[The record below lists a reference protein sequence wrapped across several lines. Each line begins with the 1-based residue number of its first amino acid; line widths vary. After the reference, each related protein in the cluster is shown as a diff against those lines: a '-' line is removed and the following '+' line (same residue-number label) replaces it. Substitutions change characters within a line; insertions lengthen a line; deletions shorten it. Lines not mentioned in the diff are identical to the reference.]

1 MILTGNEGCKCESNL
16 DVDVTTGHVYQHP
29 SFDGARLA
37 SISPTKER
45 LALAGER
52 RRLDV
57 GGVWWGNVTVL
68 LLYPCHHFPSHP
80 PPTPPPP
87 PSSRVSCCF
96 LPRLLLVLWE
106 SPARSLPPP
115 AINLFILNQEIRSCL
130 GLESK
135 YSSPDSSR
143 NCPPSYFWPGA
154 PSLMYSWH
162 ITFERNVPKIEA
174 VTWAWMLR
182 ISSVLHK

>member
-87 PSSRVSCCF
+87 PSSPSLAASFHACF
-96 LPRLLLVLWE
+96 LFFESHQHAPYHLQPSTYLYSTRKYAAVL
-106 SPARSLPPP
+106 A
-115 AINLFILNQEIRSCL
+115 
-130 GLESK
+130 
-135 YSSPDSSR
+135 
-143 NCPPSYFWPGA
+143 
-154 PSLMYSWH
+154 
-162 ITFERNVPKIEA
+162 
-174 VTWAWMLR
+174 
-182 ISSVLHK
+182 